1 MMFLDGYIEAPP
13 TITVFSCPMA
23 ANAAG
28 AAPVAASASA
38 SPITS
43 ARAECFDF
51 IAHLLW
57 SASRN
62 GSNDQYGQT
71 RHMDAVAR
79 RARNRVD
86 TPVQFAFNEK
96 VRVSSGSQRIG
107 RVRLSRSV

>member
-57 SASRN
+57 SVDASAIP
-62 GSNDQYGQT
+62 QLAAVQ
-71 RHMDAVAR
+71 DAGAR
-79 RARNRVD
+79 SLQGPDRGIAARM
-86 TPVQFAFNEK
+86 A
-96 VRVSSGSQRIG
+96 GG
-107 RVRLSRSV
+107 RCQPGVIAWRTG